1 MWQATGTTKKMILK
15 TTKRKIK
22 IKINNN
28 RKGLQSSKKHHQKQE
43 INRTWNEEIQKI
55 SSH

>member
-15 TTKRKIK
+15 TTKRK

>member
-22 IKINNN
+22 INNN
-28 RKGLQSSKKHHQKQE
+28 RKGLQSSKKRHQKQE